1 MMMMMI
7 VDLSKIEGISNST
20 SMYEKPKEGVVEC
33 ELQGLGTRAV
43 NEGIYAK
50 LLTSKS

>member
-1 MMMMMI
+1 MMMMMMMI
-7 VDLSKIEGISNST
+7 VDLSKIKGISNST

-43 NEGIYAK
+43 RLIA
-50 LLTSKS
+50 L